1 MAIEPSAEVARTV
14 IAWVAPAS
22 RSMAPATVTTPV
34 VLLMAKRPPASS
46 VSEYVTPELVASP
59 SEAKAVMPTVVPIVA
74 FSVTALA
81 AALVSLTGV
90 TSNSS
95 ASLTVMV

>member
-1 MAIEPSAEVARTV
+1 
-14 IAWVAPAS
+14 
-22 RSMAPATVTTPV
+22 
-34 VLLMAKRPPASS
+34 
-46 VSEYVTPELVASP
+46 
-59 SEAKAVMPTVVPIVA
+59 MPTVVPIVA

>member
-1 MAIEPSAEVARTV
+1 
-14 IAWVAPAS
+14 
-22 RSMAPATVTTPV
+22 
-34 VLLMAKRPPASS
+34 
-46 VSEYVTPELVASP
+46 
-59 SEAKAVMPTVVPIVA
+59 MPTVVPIAA

-81 AALVSLTGV
+81 AALVSLIGV